1 MAKRK
6 KSRKTSRRRSRRM
19 GAIGGGGMITQA
31 LGIIGGAIAG
41 NIVQNKLLANVT
53 AIPEAA
59 KSAGVV
65 ALGVFFPKIVKGDL
79 GKALGNGMIA
89 AGGIQLAKSVLPAG
103 MIGAT
108 DSIEFPVMV
117 GEVPDNLSVIAGGD
131 DVMAGD
137 DLSVLAGMDEDE
149 DDGY

>member
-6 KSRKTSRRRSRRM
+6 KSRKSYRRRSRRI
-19 GAIGGGGMITQA
+19 GAVGGGMVTQA

-41 NIVQNKLLANVT
+41 NLVQTKLLGNVT

-65 ALGVFFPKIVKGDL
+65 ALGIFFPKLVKGDL

-89 AGGIQLAKSVLPAG
+89 AGGVQLAKSVLPAG
-103 MIGAT
+103 MIGAA
-108 DSIEFPVMV
+108 DSIDFPVMV
-117 GEVPDNLSVIAGGD
+117 GEIPDNLSVIAGDD

-137 DLSVLAGMDEDE
+137 DLSVLAGMSDDDE
-149 DDGY
+149 Y

>member
-6 KSRKTSRRRSRRM
+6 KSRKTSRRRRRI

-41 NIVQNKLLANVT
+41 NLVQNKLLANVT
-53 AIPEAA
+53 AVPEAA

-65 ALGVFFPKIVKGDL
+65 ALGVFFPKIVKGEL

-89 AGGIQLAKSVLPAG
+89 AGGVQLAKSVLPAG

-117 GEVPDNLSVIAGGD
+117 GEVPDNLSVIAGSD

-137 DLSVLAGMDEDE
+137 DLSVLAGMEDDED
-149 DDGY
+149 GY

>member
-6 KSRKTSRRRSRRM
+6 KSRKSYRRRSRRV
-19 GAIGGGGMITQA
+19 GAIGGGGIVTQA

-41 NIVQNKLLANVT
+41 NLVQNKLLANVT
-53 AIPEAA
+53 MIPDAA

-65 ALGVFFPKIVKGDL
+65 VLGAFFPKIVKGDL

-89 AGGIQLAKSVLPAG
+89 AGGLQLAKSVLPAG

-108 DSIEFPVMV
+108 DTIDFPVVV

-137 DLSVLAGMDEDE
+137 DLSVLAGME
-149 DDGY
+149 DDENY

>member
-6 KSRKTSRRRSRRM
+6 KSRKTSRRRRRI

-41 NIVQNKLLANVT
+41 NLVQNKLLANVT
-53 AIPEAA
+53 AVPEAA

-65 ALGVFFPKIVKGDL
+65 ALGVFFPKIVKGEL

-137 DLSVLAGMDEDE
+137 DLSVLAGMEDDED
-149 DDGY
+149 GY

>member
-1 MAKRK
+1 MARKRRK
-6 KSRKTSRRRSRRM
+6 KSSYRRRSRRLGAVGM
-19 GAIGGGGMITQA
+19 GGQLTQA

-41 NIVQNKLLANVT
+41 NLVQNKLLANVT
-53 AIPEAA
+53 AIPDAA
-59 KSAGVV
+59 KSAVVV
-65 ALGVFFPKIVKGDL
+65 AAGIFFPKVVKGDL

-89 AGGIQLAKSVLPAG
+89 AGGVNLAKSVLPAG
-103 MIGAT
+103 MIGYT
-108 DSIEFPVMV
+108 DTIDFPVSV

-149 DDGY
+149 GDY

>member
-1 MAKRK
+1 MARKRRK
-6 KSRKTSRRRSRRM
+6 KSSYRRRSRRM
-19 GAIGGGGMITQA
+19 GAVGMGGQLTQA

-41 NIVQNKLLANVT
+41 NLVQNKLLGNVT

-59 KSAGVV
+59 KSAVVV
-65 ALGVFFPKIVKGDL
+65 AAGIFFPKVVKGDL

-103 MIGAT
+103 LIGAMDT
-108 DSIEFPVMV
+108 IDFPVSV

-149 DDGY
+149 GDY

>member
-6 KSRKTSRRRSRRM
+6 KSRKSRSRKSRRVGAVGM
-19 GAIGGGGMITQA
+19 GSAITQA
-31 LGIIGGAIAG
+31 LGIVGGAIAG
-41 NIVQNKLLANVT
+41 NLVQNKLLANVT
-53 AIPEAA
+53 AIPDAA

-65 ALGVFFPKIVKGDL
+65 ALGIFFPKIVKGDF

-108 DSIEFPVMV
+108 DTIEFPVMV

-137 DLSVLAGMDEDE
+137 DLSVLAGFE
-149 DDGY
+149 DDDSDY